1 MSGNGDD
8 IKVTYSSLE
17 QTAGDIRGA
26 AGVVQKQL
34 DDIWAAVKKVTDG
47 WDGEAHQMMLSA
59 KAQFD
64 ARGTHIHK
72 ILLEIAQK
80 IETGSA
86 DYKHTDQKASRLFD
100 IAY

>member
-1 MSGNGDD
+1 MSGQNDD
-8 IKVTYSSLE
+8 LKVTYSTVE
-17 QTAGDIRGA
+17 QTAGDIKVA

-47 WDGEAHQMMLSA
+47 WEGEAHQMMLAA

-86 DYKHTDQKASRLFD
+86 DYKHTDKKASQLFD